1 MVEREADRALA
12 AMGLADA
19 PRFSVPTPLNTLL
32 WRVVAMTPDG
42 YVEGFGSLAAD
53 EGPMVFQGH
62 RSNTQALAEAQD
74 IPAARRLAWFK
85 PCFMRAPGAAGD
97 RGTSDLPRGE
107 EPDYSN
113 GRT

>member
-1 MVEREADRALA
+1 MLRRPPSSTRTDTIFPNSTLFRS
-12 AMGLADA
+12 A

-42 YVEGFGSLAAD
+42 YVEGFRSLAAD

-74 IPAARRLAWFK
+74 IPAARRLAWFNHG
-85 PCFMRAPGAAGD
+85 FID
-97 RGTSDLPRGE
+97 RKSTRLNSSHSCASRMP
-107 EPDYSN
+107 SSA
-113 GRT
+113 